1 MSKKTV
7 FYEIFDIVMSETEV
21 EKSLLI
27 SSMSKSREVVD
38 ARYLLIYF
46 LHDYAGFDF
55 TFISKMMNM
64 TPQGVRGIS
73 LGFENRLKQ
82 SGKFF
87 EITFERIKKR
97 MATGFGLC
105 SCSHY
110 GAATA
115 LAVLVA
121 VTVC

>member
-27 SSMSKSREVVD
+27 SPMSKSREVVD
-38 ARYLLIYF
+38 ARYLLIHF
-46 LHDYAGFDF
+46 LHNKDYAGFDF
-55 TFISKMMNM
+55 AFISKMMNM

-97 MATGFGLC
+97 METTSL
-105 SCSHY
+105 SSQ
-110 GAATA
+110 
-115 LAVLVA
+115 
-121 VTVC
+121 